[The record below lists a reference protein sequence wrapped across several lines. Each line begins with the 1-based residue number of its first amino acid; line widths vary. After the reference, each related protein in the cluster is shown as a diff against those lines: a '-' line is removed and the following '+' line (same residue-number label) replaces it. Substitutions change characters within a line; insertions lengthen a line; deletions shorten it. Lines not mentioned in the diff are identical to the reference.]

1 MICVKTEVGVDN
13 VTIPTSEY
21 TAMKNDIAQ
30 LKSALAPKV
39 VFSQASSV
47 GSNSGSFSPQLNE
60 TVKVLANINTDFVE
74 TDHTDDNIAFGDYK
88 IKKAGYYR
96 VTVVNK
102 TSVAACVFESEVRAD
117 VDYLDGHYSF
127 NKPDYEST
135 SQDCVIYIPQ
145 SGLSDAKIAICVTIT
160 SVDGP
165 QTAASDWFIGIEY
178 LGE

>member
-1 MICVKTEVGVDN
+1 MIYVKTEIGTDN
-13 VTIPTSEY
+13 LVIPPSE
-21 TAMKNDIAQ
+21 
-30 LKSALAPKV
+30 PKV

-47 GSNSGSFSPQLNE
+47 GGNSGSFSPQLNE

-74 TDHTDDNIAFGDYK
+74 TDHTDDSIVFGDYRF
-88 IKKAGYYR
+88 KKAGYYR

-102 TSVAACVFESEVRAD
+102 TKVYACVFETEIRPD
-117 VDYLDGHYSF
+117 VDYMDGHSSF
-127 NKPDYEST
+127 SEPNYMST

-145 SGLSDAKIAICVTIT
+145 VGLSDAKIAICVKIT

-165 QTAASDWFIGIEY
+165 QQTAASDWFIGIEY